1 MRSPLSFF
9 IFISIVITIYS
20 LMNYYFIRKHRNI
33 LTGRSLPAILFR
45 LILVTVILAP
55 IATVFFSQ
63 KGEPLWAAVTGFT
76 GYGWLAF
83 LFLFLV
89 IHGMADIILY
99 ITEKAGFIPPGY
111 MAREVLAGTLI
122 LSISLLA
129 YGFYEADS
137 PRVERLV
144 IETEKIPSDMK
155 SLKIM
160 QVSDIHFSPI
170 ISTDKAEDIKKIAEH
185 EKPDIIVSTGDF
197 LDRSI
202 RNSDEVAAVMRSI
215 AAPEGKYAITGNHEF
230 ITGVDESVQFIEKS
244 GFIMLRNR
252 AVTVAGINLAGVDD
266 YSGRR
271 LGFYSEAEENSL
283 LAVSENGLYTILLK
297 HQPRISRGSVGRFDL
312 QLSGHTH
319 GGQIFPFTLLVKLSF
334 PYLCG
339 EYDLGNG
346 SRLYVSRGTGTWGP
360 PVRFIATPEVT
371 VIELRRKKSPSQ

>member
-45 LILVTVILAP
+45 LILVTVILTP
-55 IATVFFSQ
+55 VATVFFSQ
-63 KGEPLWAAVTGFT
+63 KGEALWAAVTGFT

-99 ITEKAGFIPPGY
+99 VTEKAGFIPPGY

-122 LSISLLA
+122 LSVSLLA
-129 YGFYEADS
+129 YGFYEADT

-144 IETEKIPSDMK
+144 IETEKLPPEVK
-155 SLKIM
+155 GLKIM
-160 QVSDIHFSPI
+160 QISDIHFSPI
-170 ISTDKAEDIKKIAEH
+170 ISVEKAEDIKRIAER
-185 EKPDIIVSTGDF
+185 ERPEIIVSTGDF

-202 RNSDEVAAVMRSI
+202 RNSGEVAAVMQSI
-215 AAPEGKYAITGNHEF
+215 GAPKGKYAITGNHEF
-230 ITGVDESVQFIEKS
+230 ITGIDESVEFIEKS
-244 GFIMLRNR
+244 GFTMLRNS
-252 AVTVAGINLAGVDD
+252 AVTLSGINIAGVDD

-271 LGFYSEAEENSL
+271 LGFYSEERENRL
-283 LAVSENGLYTILLK
+283 LDISGNGLYTILLK
-297 HQPRISRGSVGRFDL
+297 HQPRVSEKSRGRFDL

-334 PYLCG
+334 RYLCG
-339 EYDLGNG
+339 EYDLGSG
-346 SRLYVSRGTGTWGP
+346 SRIYVSRGTGTWGP

-371 VIELRRKKSPSQ
+371 IIELKRGKSPSR

>member
-33 LTGRSLPAILFR
+33 LTGRSLPAILLR
-45 LILVTVILAP
+45 LILVTVILTP
-55 IATVFFSQ
+55 VATVFFSQ

-99 ITEKAGFIPPGY
+99 VTEKAGFIPPGY
-111 MAREVLAGTLI
+111 MAREVLAGTVI
-122 LSISLLA
+122 LSMSLLA
-129 YGFYEADS
+129 YGFYEADTI
-137 PRVERLV
+137 RVERLV
-144 IETEKIPSDMK
+144 IETEKLPADVK

-170 ISTDKAEDIKKIAEH
+170 ISTDKAEDIKRIAGE

-202 RNSDEVAAVMRSI
+202 RNSDEVAGVMRSI
-215 AAPEGKYAITGNHEF
+215 KAPKGKYAITGNHEF
-230 ITGVDESVQFIEKS
+230 ITGVDESVEFIEKS
-244 GFIMLRNR
+244 GFSMLRNS

-271 LGFYSEAEENSL
+271 LGYYSEEMENRL
-283 LAVSENGLYTILLK
+283 LDVSANGLYTILLK
-297 HQPRISRGSVGRFDL
+297 HQPRVSEKSLGLFDL

-339 EYDLGNG
+339 EYDLGMG
-346 SRLYVSRGTGTWGP
+346 SRIYVSRGTGTWGP

-371 VIELRRKKSPSQ
+371 VVELKNSSVGK

>member
-9 IFISIVITIYS
+9 IFISIVIIIYS

-33 LTGRSLPAILFR
+33 LTGRSLPSILLR
-45 LILVTVILAP
+45 LFLVTVIITP
-55 IATVFFSQ
+55 VATVFFSQ

-122 LSISLLA
+122 ISISVLA
-129 YGFYEADS
+129 YGFYEADT
-137 PRVERLV
+137 PRIERLV
-144 IETEKIPSDMK
+144 IETEKLPAEAK
-155 SLKIM
+155 TLKIM
-160 QVSDIHFSPI
+160 QLSDIHFSPL
-170 ISTDKAEDIKKIAEH
+170 ISVEKAEAIKKIAER
-185 EKPDIIVSTGDF
+185 EMPDIIVSTGDF

-215 AAPEGKYAITGNHEF
+215 NAPEGKYAITGNHEF
-230 ITGVDESVQFIEKS
+230 ITGVEESVQFIEKS

-271 LGFYSEAEENSL
+271 LGYYSEAEESRVL
-283 LAVSENGLYTILLK
+283 TVSENGLYTVFLK
-297 HQPRISRGSVGRFDL
+297 HQPRITRGSTGRFDL

-339 EYDLGNG
+339 EYDLGRG

-371 VIELRRKKSPSQ
+371 VIEIKGSFIGK